1 MLLLQI
7 PQGGASGFAVPGCR
21 LLANEIVLFWAANG
35 EGRPLTV
42 FVPGG
47 TCSTAVMLHREIR
60 RMTTSSTSS
69 EEVIATMDIQVVVIP
84 CVGDDGYAERQMM
97 SLNMETG
104 GSGDKDEIPKVLK
117 PAPDAS
123 FYLEEEDQQR
133 YFRFGEPNAEILDTF
148 REMEDYGVATDLLY
162 GAPSWNILLRHWGD
176 GEASSLL
183 ADREIMYVHSGG
195 LEGVNSQ
202 MMRYRHKG
210 LVEGKDVQHP
220 ERQRRSSKAFQGSG
234 KK

>member
-1 MLLLQI
+1 M
-7 PQGGASGFAVPGCR
+7 
-21 LLANEIVLFWAANG
+21 
-35 EGRPLTV
+35 

-60 RMTTSSTSS
+60 RMTAASS
-69 EEVIATMDIQVVVIP
+69 EELAMDIQVVVIP

-97 SLNMETG
+97 SLNMDTG

-123 FYLEEEDQQR
+123 FYLEEEDEQR
-133 YFRFGEPNAEILDTF
+133 YFRFGEPNAEILATF

-162 GAPSWNILLRHWGD
+162 GAPSWNILLRHW
-176 GEASSLL
+176 EALL
-183 ADREIMYVHSGG
+183 ADSTRAIMYVHSGG

-210 LVEGKDVQHP
+210 LVDGKDVQHP
-220 ERQRRSSKAFQGSG
+220 ERQRRSSKKAFQGSG